1 MSQDDPIYNI
11 GVVARMTD
19 IPAATLRVWERR
31 YGFPDTARTEGG
43 HRLYSDSDVQR
54 LRWVKTRIDAGMQ
67 TRQAVR
73 ALKALEMQDQGPGLH
88 FDGGDATPLSGFRAE
103 GGAAGVDSYIELLQ
117 NRLVSALLGHDL
129 AYADDLLS
137 ESLGLYT
144 PEDVMLHLIRPALV
158 EIGDGW
164 LRGDVSIGT
173 EHYATSYLRQR
184 LIHWLRSGPPLY
196 QVPPTVLACA
206 PGEYHEGSLMIFG
219 ALLRRRRWPLAYLGQ
234 SIPLAD
240 LAQFVQRTSPLAVVV
255 VAMTDEPA
263 AALADWPKHLPDAA
277 RDGQPVFAYGGRA
290 FSEKPEWRARVPGL
304 FLGTEV
310 LEGVDTLE
318 GILRRLSSERR

>member
-1 MSQDDPIYNI
+1 MSHDEPIYNI

-43 HRLYSDSDVQR
+43 HRLYSDNDVQC
-54 LRWVKTRIDAGMQ
+54 LRWVKERIDAGMQ

-73 ALKALEMQDQGPGLH
+73 ALKALQMRDAAADLSTAGDDHLPMSGL
-88 FDGGDATPLSGFRAE
+88 RA
-103 GGAAGVDSYIELLQ
+103 AAGATEVGSYVGLLQ
-117 NRLVSALLGHDL
+117 ERLVRALLSHNL
-129 AYADDLLS
+129 AQADDILS
-137 ESLGLYT
+137 EGLGLYS
-144 PEDVMLHLIRPALV
+144 PEDVMLYLIRPTLA

-164 LRGDVSIGT
+164 IQGDISIGA
-173 EHYATSYLRQR
+173 EHYATAYLRQR

-196 QVPPTVLACA
+196 QVPPIVLACA

-234 SIPLAD
+234 SIPLID
-240 LAQFVQRTSPLAVVV
+240 LAEFVERIAPLAVVV

-263 AALADWPKHLPDAA
+263 AALVDWPEYLPDAA
-277 RDGQPVFAYGGRA
+277 GSEKPIFAYAGRA
-290 FSEKPEWRARVPGL
+290 FTEKPEWRAKVRGL
-304 FLGTEV
+304 FLGTDL

-318 GILRRLSSERR
+318 RVLRKSSPQRG